1 MKTQFKNAPWGV
13 YVAAVF
19 LVLVWITMCFVYPA
33 LFFGLTVGIGT
44 VLSIARLLHYFSYGN

>member
-1 MKTQFKNAPWGV
+1 MKTQFKNVPWGV

-19 LVLVWITMCFVYPA
+19 LVLVWIMMCFVYPA

-44 VLSIARLLHYFSYGN
+44 VLSIGRLLHYFSYGN